1 MALDKPRIVDL
12 YRRRARDY
20 DLTSKVFRL
29 LGFREGHYRSLAIRA
44 LGLSP
49 GDTVVDLG
57 CGTGLNFPD
66 LRARVGPAGRIVGVD
81 LTDAMLE
88 RARGRVQR
96 AGWSNVDLV
105 RSDAAEF
112 DFPQGVAGVL
122 STYALTLVPEY
133 DEVIGRA
140 QVALGPGARIAV
152 LDFKEPAGWPE
163 WAIRLYVELGSPF
176 AVSRDLAARKPWE
189 SIARRF
195 PVHAVMELYGGAAYV
210 AVGEKA

>member
-66 LRARVGPAGRIVGVD
+66 LRARVGPAGR
-81 LTDAMLE
+81 
-88 RARGRVQR
+88 
-96 AGWSNVDLV
+96 
-105 RSDAAEF
+105 
-112 DFPQGVAGVL
+112 
-122 STYALTLVPEY
+122 
-133 DEVIGRA
+133 
-140 QVALGPGARIAV
+140 
-152 LDFKEPAGWPE
+152 
-163 WAIRLYVELGSPF
+163 
-176 AVSRDLAARKPWE
+176 
-189 SIARRF
+189 
-195 PVHAVMELYGGAAYV
+195 
-210 AVGEKA
+210 